1 VTGTVTVS
9 SLMTVTVVGTITVW
23 LTVSTI
29 EVILGLVEVVGAVV
43 VVVRVPEQ
51 PQSVVRVE
59 VTVIVTV
66 LRVVALGPTCLGNS
80 IAVWL

>member
-1 VTGTVTVS
+1 
-9 SLMTVTVVGTITVW
+9 M
-23 LTVSTI
+23 
-29 EVILGLVEVVGAVV
+29 LGLVEVVGAVVVVVCVVEVVGAVVVVVRVVDIVGAVV